1 MSTGTERRTPA
12 NPPRIPFV
20 RRCWLGLPAGGAVS
34 AFTVNISSVGAYITR
49 ADFAPPDPASPPP
62 ADELPAVGDVVVCRF
77 TLPGSDAEVTV
88 RGTVTW
94 LNSRQQHPVHSLPP
108 GFGLRF
114 DETAPGVRERI
125 EAVIAEYLARARD

>member
-1 MSTGTERRTPA
+1 MSTQADRRLP

-20 RRCWLGLPAGGAVS
+20 RRCWLGLPDGTAVS
-34 AFTVNISSVGAYITR
+34 AFTVNISSVGAYLTR
-49 ADFAPPDPASPPP
+49 ADFAPPHPGAPPP
-62 ADELPAVGDVVVCRF
+62 ADELPSVGDVVVCRF
-77 TLPGSDAEVTV
+77 SLPGSETELAV

-114 DETAPGVRERI
+114 DEVSAPARARI
-125 EAVIAEYLARARD
+125 DAVVQEYLARTRG